1 MEIFR
6 MKLTIDQEVDQQW
19 DKFYTSLFVIIDG
32 MHFNADMK
40 KQEITKILIRN
51 LKIGIDETF
60 REYQND

>member
-1 MEIFR
+1 

-19 DKFYTSLFVIIDG
+19 DKFYTSLFVIIDS

>member
-1 MEIFR
+1 

-51 LKIGIDETF
+51 
-60 REYQND
+60 